1 MLVNT
6 TTFRSTP
13 ARPDTGSAGWINN
26 PEMLLLARRFTMFQ
40 LMNEDLA
47 RAHIEQRLHA
57 ERGRGMRRGARRIA
71 QQARSAHRARQSR

>member
-1 MLVNT
+1 MFVNT
-6 TTFRSTP
+6 TPFSSTP
-13 ARPDTGSAGWINN
+13 VRSDTESAGWINS

-71 QQARSAHRARQSR
+71 QQARRAHRASQSR